1 MKKYGRKLVA
11 ILALSLLVTSMPYSA
26 NAAAKP
32 AFKAEKTS
40 LYENAGTKGVYTYT
54 ITNVKKG
61 EKIKWVLTGAGK
73 KYASLK
79 YTESTV
85 KGTTISNKITIKTN
99 NEEAA
104 KNATLALNAKIYSAK
119 GTLITTLKDK
129 VKLKVQAT
137 DIAIS
142 STKITDDL
150 TALSIGKTYDFD
162 TTILPKNTTSSVY
175 WTVTNITGA
184 DHSSE
189 ITSDGKWTPTANGKY
204 TIKAMAKNS
213 STGKTV
219 VYHTASVSV
228 GLSLTSVKQIA
239 ANQFYAVFSDNAKDS
254 VTTGNI
260 IVAAT
265 NGSGTIA
272 VKGIT
277 FSTTGMGAYITTSKN
292 FSDKAS
298 YTITYGS
305 NARAFIASVGE
316 VKKAAILT
324 EIVEEGKETPIDYA
338 LYDENN
344 IDVKAA
350 AAGTVDFTAD
360 VINGYKTEE
369 DSLYMY
375 TVGKIANVTLSYKKD
390 ESSTQITATKVIKCV
405 EATATVTSATD
416 FTLTAV
422 KAAPDFTAKN
432 YQAVSSTSIGET
444 TYAHFR
450 ALDENKNEVKYTSIN
465 YISSDDNILI
475 IDSDGK
481 LTPIK
486 TGSVKVTVL
495 AVEGEKESKFTF
507 NLTILE
513 KKSPTTVSLSK
524 SYVSM
529 SNINLSDYEENIDI
543 AIKDQYGTTI
553 STADGTCTIKELD
566 GKQVIAS
573 YDRANKQIK
582 ITARAVPAGTYNYAV
597 SYVVNGV
604 TLSTTFSVLVQTVPT
619 TGSYGY
625 QIEAEHQN
633 LDMVV
638 DTSITSNKT
647 VTIRLKKYIGGV
659 FAGYANIISAN
670 VIKDGLYYNNDMT
683 TSGLKTEQ
691 INTVTNGN
699 SVVLTPVKLTTTT
712 NSNVGECVKAATG
725 VYTVT
730 VKYLNSA
737 TTISTETINITLTDS
752 QGKTDVIVKS
762 TTSSK
767 TVQTALA
774 LVNSCVG
781 FSDDSVIYDCTATG
795 YTLTGDAITLSAGQK
810 LHIDTVSVKKIVNLS
825 TNQKIYIYYTVTLD
839 KTLTN
844 KS

>member
-1 MKKYGRKLVA
+1 MKKYGRKLIA
-11 ILALSLLVTSMPYSA
+11 ILSLSLLVTSMPYSA
-26 NAAAKP
+26 SAAAKP
-32 AFKAEKTS
+32 AFKAERTS

-54 ITNVKKG
+54 IKNVTKG

-79 YTESTV
+79 YTESVV
-85 KGTTISNKITIKTN
+85 KGTTISNKIIIKTN

-104 KNATLALNAKIYSAK
+104 KNAILALNANVYSAK
-119 GTLITTLKDK
+119 GTLITTLKDR

-150 TALSIGKTYDFD
+150 TALAIGKTYDFD
-162 TTILPKNTTSSVY
+162 ATVLPSNATSGVY
-175 WTVTNITGA
+175 WTVTNVTGA

-189 ITSDGKWTPTANGKY
+189 ITADGKWTPTANGKY

-213 STGKTV
+213 IKGKTL
-219 VYHTASVSV
+219 VYHTASVTV
-228 GLSLTSVKQIA
+228 GLSLTSVKQTA

-265 NGSGTIA
+265 NGSGTIGI
-272 VKGIT
+272 KSIT
-277 FSTTGMGAYITTSKN
+277 FSTTGMGAYITTNSN

-324 EIVEEGKETPIDYA
+324 ETVEEGKETPIDYA

-369 DSLYMY
+369 DSLFMY
-375 TVGKIANVTLSYKKD
+375 TVGKTANVTLSYKKN
-390 ESSTQITATKVIKCV
+390 ETCVPITATKVIRCV
-405 EATATVTSATD
+405 EATATVASSMD

-422 KAAPDFTAKN
+422 KTAPDFTAKN
-432 YQAVSSTSIGET
+432 YQAVTSTAIGET

-450 ALDENKNEVKYTSIN
+450 ALDPNKNEVKYTSIH
-465 YISSDDNILI
+465 YLSSDDNTLI

-486 TGSVKVTVL
+486 TGTVKVTVL
-495 AVEGEKESKFTF
+495 ALEGEKESRYTF
-507 NLTILE
+507 NVTILA
-513 KKSPTTVSLSK
+513 KKAPTTVSLSK

-529 SNINLSDYEENIDI
+529 SNINLYDYAESIDV

-553 STADGTCTIKELD
+553 SSADVSCTIKELD

-582 ITARAVPAGTYNYAV
+582 IIAKTVAAGTYNYGATF
-597 SYVVNGV
+597 VVNGV
-604 TLSTTFSVLVQTVPT
+604 TLYTTFSVLVQNVPT
-619 TGSYGY
+619 TGTYGY
-625 QIEAEHQN
+625 QIEADHQN

-638 DTSITSNKT
+638 DTNTISNKT
-647 VTIRLKKYIGGV
+647 VTIRLKKYISGV
-659 FAGYANIISAN
+659 FAGYANILSAN
-670 VIKDGLYYNNDMT
+670 VLKDGFYYNNDMT
-683 TSGLKTEQ
+683 VSGQKTEQ

-699 SVVLTPVKLTTTT
+699 SVVLTPVKLTTT
-712 NSNVGECVKAATG
+712 NSNVGECVKAPTG

-730 VKYLNSA
+730 VKYLNS
-737 TTISTETINITLTDS
+737 TGVISTETINITLTDS
-752 QGKTDVIVKS
+752 QEKTDITVKS
-762 TTSSK
+762 ATSSK
-767 TVQTALA
+767 TVYTALA
-774 LVNSCVG
+774 LVNNCVG
-781 FSDDSVIYDCTATG
+781 LSDDSVIYDCTATG
-795 YTLTGDAITLSAGQK
+795 YTMTGDAIAINAGQK
-810 LHIDTVSVKKIVNLS
+810 IHIDTVSVKKIVNLN
-825 TNQKIYIYYTVTLD
+825 TTQKIYIYYTVTLD